1 MLDSSNYT
9 EDYILGAVSK
19 NYVDYPQ
26 QITVDSSGTS
36 TVYYQMCTMEEIVD
50 KFMSWSPE
58 IVNEYNTS
66 TGYVMHYDS
75 SAYNPTYVQIKNST
89 SLSVTLFKGMEISGY
104 KWKYKEGS
112 LSCTTSGKNK
122 IIDEIADSI
131 DDKILFADSAVP
143 DYNSAQVVTVDFLT
157 PEEVASK
164 LSREYPPS
172 KYSMTSGTRTFTIT
186 GRLKVTFFIK
196 PGGNNLNPE
205 GNYDFYSEPYYGI
218 IDNYD
223 NRSTDKCPFTAEFEV
238 VPVYNYI
245 DGTTYK
251 FNGEIGQ
258 FPKLKLV
265 GQYEEDEE
273 LEDEFTKKYTSK
285 SLVRLKD
292 ILGIYNNK
300 KITFRFYNFKL
311 KDGMEMRISSNC
323 ELYSSM
329 LISNPQEY
337 VYTMTSG
344 TSFEFTISSSQVFNY
359 DDYENFNIRYKDKS
373 DAFIIDSSKIIDNI
387 SQDIIIEIT
396 ANYKKKNCVY
406 ISAEE
411 PMQVINS
418 STKEVIMEEGMTYA
432 TVFTDYA
439 HNDEVNLKISSSRAI
454 KDYSHYRYAISYFID
469 GKMDLHYPQSGDP
482 SALFPTNGPSY
493 YEIEWT
499 ENSSFVNEE
508 GVTCYYFDKTI
519 DKLNSHD
526 SVYLWLD
533 MKEAFRPH
541 TITFTLHCSVAL
553 VVEGIEV
560 IQKGSDIKSYT
571 FTTTESKQSITFTC
585 RDLPEDTQTK
595 GWFYRTGANNSSAV
609 FSSGENT
616 KVSALNSDV
625 NVSIYLSTVNVAT
638 WVLDASSGARVY
650 DNFSERVLSNG
661 TYHTTP
667 DINNTKI
674 DLTINR
680 NNLIFGNDFPIFRP
694 FILGATIPGTTIP
707 GVTIPGQTFPGV
719 ITPGITIPNR
729 FENNH
734 NRFDYVW
741 KKYFGNAEID
751 KDEKTGLDLV
761 SGYRFQKN
769 NLSTAEGYSYKLTI
783 KTYKNYVT
791 KNVILD
797 IKNNQQVSSSIKSIS
812 GTTIDTK
819 GDPEQINDSGVTGVR
834 YKYTL
839 SSGTKVGFELSID
852 KFLLAKYPY
861 MKGRVTTYIDPNSVK
876 TWKDLPQMN
885 FDSEGK
891 YVLEY
896 DFSVFEQF
904 NDAEYVIFELNTVT
918 TRVYNYFVKG
928 DGKVTLGVFNGDM
941 SDPSNVTLLPKTIE
955 AHPLYTTYE
964 HPTQFKIK
972 IMCDEENIYSSYSYR
987 YYDNKNPFVS
997 ISEGVKKFN
1006 EYTYNNQHYSTF
1018 SPSENDLTT
1027 YEDGTVLS
1035 ITAIYDSI
1043 LYRRFVK
1050 KPFMV
1055 TKRKFGS
1062 RPVFVRTD

>member
-1 MLDSSNYT
+1 MLDSSLNYT

-19 NYVDYPQ
+19 NYVKYPQ
-26 QITVDSSGTS
+26 QITDDGSGTS

-58 IVNEYNTS
+58 IVNDCSE
-66 TGYVMHYDS
+66 GYVMHYDS

-122 IIDEIADSI
+122 IIAEIANSI
-131 DDKILFADSAVP
+131 DDKIVSAYP

-157 PEEVASK
+157 PEEVANK

-172 KYSMTSGTRTFTIT
+172 KYSMTSGTKEFTIT
-186 GRLKVTFFIK
+186 GRLKVTFFIE
-196 PGGNNLNPE
+196 PSINNLNPE

-223 NRSTDKCPFTAEFEV
+223 NRSTDKCPFTAKFQV

-258 FPKLKLV
+258 FPKLKIV
-265 GQYEEDEE
+265 GQYEEDES

-292 ILGIYNNK
+292 ILGIYNTK

-311 KDGMEMRISSNC
+311 NDGVEMNISSNC

-344 TSFEFTISSSQVFNY
+344 TSFDFKISPSQVLNY

-373 DAFIIDSSKIIDNI
+373 DAFIIDSSKTIDNI

-406 ISAEE
+406 ISAEK

-418 STKEVIMEEGMTYA
+418 STNEVIMEEGMTYA

-439 HNDEVNLKISSSRAI
+439 HNDKVNLKISSSRAI
-454 KDYSHYRYAISYFID
+454 KDFSHYRYFISYYED
-469 GKMDLHYPQSGDP
+469 GKMKLHYPQLGDS
-482 SALFPTNGPSY
+482 SAQFPTNGLSY
-493 YEIEWT
+493 YEILWD
-499 ENSSFVNEE
+499 ENKSFDNEE

-519 DKLNSHD
+519 DKLNSYD

-533 MKEAFRPH
+533 MKEAFKPH
-541 TITFTLHCSVAL
+541 TIKITLHCSVTL
-553 VVEGIEV
+553 VVEGKEEIP
-560 IQKGSDIKSYT
+560 KGSAIKSYT

-585 RDLPEDTQTK
+585 RDLPKDTQTK
-595 GWFYRTGANNSSAV
+595 GWFYRTGPNSSSAV
-609 FSSGENT
+609 FSEDEET
-616 KVSALNSDV
+616 TVKALNSDV
-625 NVSIYLSTVNVAT
+625 NVSIYLSTVNIAT
-638 WVLDASSGARVY
+638 WELDASVGAKVY
-650 DNFSERVLSNG
+650 DNFSESVLSNG
-661 TYHTTP
+661 TYYTTP
-667 DINNTKI
+667 DANNTKI
-674 DLTINR
+674 DLTISR
-680 NNLIFGNDFPIFRP
+680 NNSTLITDLPTYGP
-694 FILGATIPGTTIP
+694 FVLGAIN
-707 GVTIPGQTFPGV
+707 
-719 ITPGITIPNR
+719 ITLY
-729 FENNH
+729 ENNH
-734 NRFDYVW
+734 DRFDYVW
-741 KKYFGNAEID
+741 QPYYYGIAMSGKE
-751 KDEKTGLDLV
+751 EKSGLNLLSD
-761 SGYRFQKN
+761 YRFQKN

-783 KTYKNYVT
+783 KTYKNYIT
-791 KNVILD
+791 KNVIFD
-797 IKNNQQVSSSIKSIS
+797 IKNNQNVSLNKKDIL
-812 GTTIDTK
+812 GTTIDK
-819 GDPEQINDSGVTGVR
+819 DGEPEIINSSGMTGVR
-834 YKYTL
+834 YKYKL

-852 KFLLAKYPY
+852 KSFLAMYPY
-861 MKGRVTTYIDPNSVK
+861 MTGRVTTYIDPNSVK

-885 FDSEGK
+885 FNSEGK

-896 DFSVFEQF
+896 DFSGFEQF
-904 NDAEYVIFELNTVT
+904 NDAEYVIFELNTFAPKI
-918 TRVYNYFVKG
+918 YNYFVKG

-941 SDPSNVTLLPKTIE
+941 SDPLDVSLFPKTSN
-955 AHPLYTTYE
+955 AYQVYTTYE

-972 IMCDEENIYSSYSYR
+972 IMCDEENIYSSYSYL
-987 YYDNKNPFVS
+987 YVDNESPLVS
-997 ISEGVKKFN
+997 ISDGVKKFN
-1006 EYTYNNQHYSTF
+1006 EYTDANLKHYSTF
-1018 SPSENDLTT
+1018 SPSANDLI
-1027 YEDGTVLS
+1027 ENGDGTILS

-1043 LYRRFVK
+1043 LYKRSEN

-1055 TKRKFGS
+1055 TKRSVGS
-1062 RPVFVRTD
+1062 RPVFGRTD

>member
-26 QITVDSSGTS
+26 QITDDGSDTP

-58 IVNEYNTS
+58 IVNDCSE
-66 TGYVMHYDS
+66 GYVMHYDS

-89 SLSVTLFKGMEISGY
+89 SLSVTLFKGMEITGY

-122 IIDEIADSI
+122 IIAEISDSI
-131 DDKILFADSAVP
+131 NDKIISAYP
-143 DYNSAQVVTVDFLT
+143 DYNSAQVVTVDFLN

-172 KYSMTSGTRTFTIT
+172 KYSMTSGTKEFTIT
-186 GRLKVTFFIK
+186 GRLKVTFFIE
-196 PGGNNLNPE
+196 PSINNLNPE

-223 NRSTDKCPFTAEFEV
+223 NRTTDKCPFTAKFQV
-238 VPVYNYI
+238 VPIYNYI

-258 FPKLKLV
+258 FPKLKIV
-265 GQYEEDEE
+265 GQYEEDEA

-292 ILGIYNNK
+292 ILGIYNTK

-311 KDGMEMRISSNC
+311 NDGMKMDISSNNC
-323 ELYSSM
+323 ELYSAM

-344 TSFEFTISSSQVFNY
+344 TSFVFTINSSQVLNY

-373 DAFIIDSSKIIDNI
+373 DDFKTDSSYTINDI

-418 STKEVIMEEGMTYA
+418 STKEVIMEEGMSYA

-454 KDYSHYRYAISYFID
+454 KDFSHYRYFISYYED
-469 GKMDLHYPQSGDP
+469 GKMKFHYPK
-482 SALFPTNGPSY
+482 SADEPNSQFPTNGPSY
-493 YEIEWT
+493 YEIEWDVD
-499 ENSSFVNEE
+499 SSFVNKE

-519 DKLNSHD
+519 DKLNRYD

-533 MKEAFRPH
+533 MKEAFKPH
-541 TITFTLHCSVAL
+541 TIKITLHCSVTL
-553 VVEGIEV
+553 VVEGKEEIK
-560 IQKGSDIKSYT
+560 KGSATKTYT
-571 FTTTESKQSITFTC
+571 FKTSEDKQSITFTC

-595 GWFYRTGANNSSAV
+595 GWFYRTDANNTSSV
-609 FSSGENT
+609 FRAGETATVNA
-616 KVSALNSDV
+616 SNSDV
-625 NVSIYLSTVNVAT
+625 NVYIYLSTVNIAI
-638 WVLDASSGARVY
+638 WELNASVGAKVY
-650 DNFSERVLSNG
+650 DNFSESVLTNG
-661 TYHTTP
+661 TYYTTP

-680 NNLIFGNDFPIFRP
+680 NNSTFINDLPTYRTSV
-694 FILGATIPGTTIP
+694 LGEINLN
-707 GVTIPGQTFPGV
+707 QY
-719 ITPGITIPNR
+719 
-729 FENNH
+729 ENNH
-734 NRFDYVW
+734 DRFDYIW
-741 KKYFGNAEID
+741 QQYLDGNATLVKE
-751 KDEKTGLDLV
+751 EQNGLNLV

-769 NLSTAEGYSYKLTI
+769 NLLSTADGYSYKLTI
-783 KTYKNYVT
+783 NTYKNYIT
-791 KNVILD
+791 KNVIFD
-797 IKNNQQVSSSIKSIS
+797 IKNNQNVSSNIKTIS
-812 GTTIDTK
+812 GTTIVKD
-819 GDPEQINDSGVTGVR
+819 GEPEIINSSGLR
-834 YKYTL
+834 YKYKL

-852 KFLLAKYPY
+852 KSFLAMYPY
-861 MKGRVTTYIDPNSVK
+861 MTGRVTTYIDPNSVK

-891 YVLEY
+891 CVLEY
-896 DFSVFEQF
+896 DFSDFEQF
-904 NDAEYVIFELNTVT
+904 NDAKYVIFELNTFT
-918 TRVYNYFVKG
+918 TKVYNYFVKG

-941 SDPSNVTLLPKTIE
+941 SDSLDVSLFPKTND
-955 AHPLYTTYE
+955 AYQVYTTYE

-972 IMCDEENIYSSYSYR
+972 IMCDEENIYSSYSYL
-987 YYDNKNPFVS
+987 YVDNDSPLVP
-997 ISEGVKKFN
+997 ISTGVKKFN
-1006 EYTYNNQHYSTF
+1006 EYTDANLKHYSTF
-1018 SPSENDLTT
+1018 SPSANDLI
-1027 YEDGTVLS
+1027 ENGDGTILS
-1035 ITAIYDSI
+1035 ISAIYDSI
-1043 LYRRFVK
+1043 LYKREVK
-1050 KPFMV
+1050 RPFMV
-1055 TKRKFGS
+1055 TKRSVGS
-1062 RPVFVRTD
+1062 RPIFGRTD

>member
-26 QITVDSSGTS
+26 QITDDGSGTS

-50 KFMSWSPE
+50 KFISWSPE

-66 TGYVMHYDS
+66 TGYVMHYDH
-75 SAYNPTYVQIKNST
+75 SAYNPTYAQIKNST
-89 SLSVTLFKGMEISGY
+89 LLSVTLFKGVEISGY
-104 KWKYKEGS
+104 MWKYKEGS

-122 IIDEIADSI
+122 IIAEIADSI

-172 KYSMTSGTRTFTIT
+172 KYSMTSGTRVFTIT

-196 PGGNNLNPE
+196 PGVNNLNPK

-223 NRSTDKCPFTAEFEV
+223 NRTTDKCPFTAEFEV
-238 VPVYNYI
+238 VPIYNYI

-265 GQYEEDEE
+265 GQYEEDEK

-300 KITFRFYNFKL
+300 KIRFRFYNFKL
-311 KDGMEMRISSNC
+311 NDGMEMDISSNC
-323 ELYSSM
+323 ELYSSI
-329 LISNPQEY
+329 LLSNPQEY

-344 TSFEFTISSSQVFNY
+344 TSFYFTISSSQVLNY
-359 DDYENFNIRYKDKS
+359 DDYKDFDIRYKDKS
-373 DAFIIDSSKIIDNI
+373 DDFETDSLYTINDI

-406 ISAEE
+406 ISVEE
-411 PMQVINS
+411 PMQVIDNRNN
-418 STKEVIMEEGMTYA
+418 EVIMEEGMTYA

-454 KDYSHYRYAISYFID
+454 KDFSHYRYAISYYTN
-469 GKMDLHYPQSGDP
+469 GKMDLHYPQSEDEQD
-482 SALFPTNGPSY
+482 AQFPTNSISY
-493 YEIEWT
+493 YEIAWKGKP
-499 ENSSFVNEE
+499 SFENEE
-508 GVTCYYFDKTI
+508 GLTCYYFEKTI
-519 DKLNSHD
+519 DKLNSYD

-533 MKEAFRPH
+533 MKEAFEPH
-541 TITFTLHCSVAL
+541 TIKITLRCSVTL
-553 VVEGIEV
+553 VVDEIDV

-571 FTTTESKQSITFTC
+571 FKTSEDKQSIKFTC
-585 RDLPEDTQTK
+585 KNLPTDGQTT
-595 GWFYRTGANNSSAV
+595 GWFYRTDANNSSAV
-609 FSSGENT
+609 FGEGKET
-616 KVSALNSDV
+616 EVEALNSDV

-638 WVLDASSGARVY
+638 WVLDKGSGARVY
-650 DNFSERVLSNG
+650 DNFSKMILSNG
-661 TYHTTP
+661 TYYTTP

-674 DLTINR
+674 DLTINCP
-680 NNLIFGNDFPIFRP
+680 NLFEHDSLISRPRPPRP
-694 FILGATIPGTTIP
+694 FILSATSPGTT
-707 GVTIPGQTFPGV
+707 FPDL
-719 ITPGITIPNR
+719 ITPGGITISSGI
-729 FENNH
+729 NH
-734 NRFDYVW
+734 DRLDYIW
-741 KKYFGNAEID
+741 REYREGAEI
-751 KDEKTGLDLV
+751 KKEEVNGAVLV
-761 SGYRFQKN
+761 PYYRFWKN
-769 NLSTAEGYSYKLTI
+769 DLNLSVEGYSYKLTI
-783 KTYKNYVT
+783 KTYKNYIT
-791 KNVILD
+791 KNVFLD
-797 IKNNQQVSSSIKSIS
+797 IKNNRQVSSSIKSIS
-812 GTTIDTK
+812 GTTIVM
-819 GDPEQINDSGVTGVR
+819 GGQELINDSGVR

-852 KFLLAKYPY
+852 KSLLTKYPY
-861 MKGRVTTYIDPNSVK
+861 MTGRVTTYIDPDSVK
-876 TWKDLPQMN
+876 TWKDLPQMI

-904 NDAEYVIFELNTVT
+904 DDAKYVIFELKTSI

-928 DGKVTLGVFNGDM
+928 DGKVTLGVFKRDM
-941 SDPSNVTLLPKTIE
+941 SNPVDVSLFPKSIDE
-955 AHPLYTTYE
+955 YIVYTTYE

-972 IMCDEENIYSSYSYR
+972 IMCDEENIYSSYSYL
-987 YYDNKNPFVS
+987 YYDNEQVGS
-997 ISEGVKKFN
+997 ISSGVKKFN
-1006 EYTYNNQHYSTF
+1006 EYTDSNQKHYSTF
-1018 SPSENDLTT
+1018 SPSENDLVI
-1027 YEDGTVLS
+1027 YEDGTRLL
-1035 ITAIYDSI
+1035 ITAIYDLI

-1055 TKRKFGS
+1055 TKRSVGS
-1062 RPVFVRTD
+1062 RPVFVRTNE

>member
-26 QITVDSSGTS
+26 QITDDGSGTS

-50 KFMSWSPE
+50 KFISWSPE

-66 TGYVMHYDS
+66 TGYVMHYDH
-75 SAYNPTYVQIKNST
+75 SAYNPTYAQIKNST
-89 SLSVTLFKGMEISGY
+89 LLSVTLFKGVEISGY
-104 KWKYKEGS
+104 IWKYKEGS

-122 IIDEIADSI
+122 IIAEIADSI

-172 KYSMTSGTRTFTIT
+172 KYSMTSGTRVFTIT

-196 PGGNNLNPE
+196 PGVNNLNPK

-223 NRSTDKCPFTAEFEV
+223 NRTTDKCPFTAEFEV
-238 VPVYNYI
+238 VPIYNYI

-265 GQYEEDEE
+265 GQYEEDEK

-311 KDGMEMRISSNC
+311 NDGMEMYISSNC
-323 ELYSSM
+323 ELYSSI
-329 LISNPQEY
+329 LLSNPQEY

-344 TSFEFTISSSQVFNY
+344 TSFYFTINSSQVLNY
-359 DDYENFNIRYKDKS
+359 DDYENFNIRYNDKS
-373 DAFIIDSSKIIDNI
+373 DAFIIDSSKTIDNI

-406 ISAEE
+406 ISVEE
-411 PMQVINS
+411 PMQIIDNRNN
-418 STKEVIMEEGMTYA
+418 EVIMEEGMTYA

-454 KDYSHYRYAISYFID
+454 KDFSHYRYAISYYTN
-469 GKMDLHYPQSGDP
+469 GKMDLHYPQSEDEQD
-482 SALFPTNGPSY
+482 AQFPTNSISY
-493 YEIEWT
+493 YEIAWKGKP
-499 ENSSFVNEE
+499 SFENEE
-508 GVTCYYFDKTI
+508 GLTCYYFEKTI
-519 DKLNSHD
+519 DKLNSYD

-533 MKEAFRPH
+533 MKEAFEPH
-541 TITFTLHCSVAL
+541 TIKITLRCSVTL
-553 VVEGIEV
+553 VVEGNVE

-585 RDLPEDTQTK
+585 RDLPDDEQTK
-595 GWFYRTGANNSSAV
+595 GWFYRTGANNSSDV
-609 FSSGENT
+609 FNNEQT
-616 KVSALNSDV
+616 TTVSALNSDV

-638 WVLDASSGARVY
+638 WVLDKGSGARVY
-650 DNFSERVLSNG
+650 DNSSKMILSNG
-661 TYHTTP
+661 TYYTTP
-667 DINNTKI
+667 DKMNNTKI

-680 NNLIFGNDFPIFRP
+680 NNFIFENHFPIFRP
-694 FILGATIPGTTIP
+694 FILGA
-707 GVTIPGQTFPGV
+707 TIPGQTFPGV
-719 ITPGITIPNR
+719 ITPGITIPSG
-729 FENNH
+729 NNH
-734 NRFDYVW
+734 DRLDYVW
-741 KKYFGNAEID
+741 REYKDGDEIKKEEITELHLTPD
-751 KDEKTGLDLV
+751 
-761 SGYRFQKN
+761 YRFRKN
-769 NLSTAEGYSYKLTI
+769 DLNLSVDGYSYKLTI
-783 KTYKNYVT
+783 KTYKNYIT
-791 KNVILD
+791 KNVFLD
-797 IKNNQQVSSSIKSIS
+797 IKNNRQVSSSIKSIS
-812 GTTIDTK
+812 GTTIVM
-819 GDPEQINDSGVTGVR
+819 GDQELINDSGVNGVR

-852 KFLLAKYPY
+852 KSLLTKYPY
-861 MKGRVTTYIDPNSVK
+861 MTGRVTTYIDSDSVK
-876 TWKDLPQMN
+876 TWKDLPQMI

-904 NDAEYVIFELNTVT
+904 DDAKYVIFELKTYT

-928 DGKVTLGVFNGDM
+928 DGKVTLGVFKRDM
-941 SDPSNVTLLPKTIE
+941 SNPVDVSLFPKSIDE
-955 AHPLYTTYE
+955 YIVYTTYE

-972 IMCDEENIYSSYSYR
+972 IMCDEENIYSSYSYL
-987 YYDNKNPFVS
+987 YYDNEQVGS
-997 ISEGVKKFN
+997 ISSGVKKFN
-1006 EYTYNNQHYSTF
+1006 EYTDSNQKHYSTF
-1018 SPSENDLTT
+1018 SPSENDLVT
-1027 YEDGTVLS
+1027 YEDGTRLL

-1050 KPFMV
+1050 NPFMV
-1055 TKRKFGS
+1055 TKRSVGS
-1062 RPVFVRTD
+1062 RPVFVRTNG